1 MSIKLSFLSAVMRK
15 QDLANHFPGGLAA
28 FEQTFHPAIQDD
40 DLYALWSMSSGE
52 LGETVEKIAAAG
64 FDTSRL
70 VALGDMWSGPFNSV
84 AGIAFTSDDASGIMP
99 VWYACADGAPL

>member
-1 MSIKLSFLSAVMRK
+1 
-15 QDLANHFPGGLAA
+15 
-28 FEQTFHPAIQDD
+28 
-40 DLYALWSMSSGE
+40 MSSGE

-84 AGIAFTSDDASGIMP
+84 AGIAFTSEDASGIMP
-99 VWYACADGAPL
+99 VWYACADGAP